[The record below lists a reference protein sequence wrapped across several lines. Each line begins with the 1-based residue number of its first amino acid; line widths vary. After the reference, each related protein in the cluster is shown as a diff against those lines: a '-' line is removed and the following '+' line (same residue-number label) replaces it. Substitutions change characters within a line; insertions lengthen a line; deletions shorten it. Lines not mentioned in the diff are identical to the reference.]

1 MTRQIEMPVL
11 IVGGGPVGLAL
22 ALDLGW
28 RGAPC
33 TVVEQGDGMVDHP
46 KIGIIQVRTMEF
58 FRRWGIAERVRKA
71 GFPDDY
77 ELSIT
82 FCTSLGGHLLAKEPY
97 PSIAEAPTPEW
108 TPERR
113 QRCPQM
119 WLNPLLQ
126 RAAQEQTPV
135 SIRLRH

>member
-1 MTRQIEMPVL
+1 
-11 IVGGGPVGLAL
+11 
-22 ALDLGW
+22 
-28 RGAPC
+28 
-33 TVVEQGDGMVDHP
+33 MVDHP

-58 FRRWGIAERVRKA
+58 FRRWGIAERVRTA

-82 FCTSLGGHLLAKEPY
+82 FCTSLAGHLLSKEPY
-97 PSIAEAPTPEW
+97 PSLRDAQTPAW
-108 TPERR
+108 TAERR

-126 RAAQEQTPV
+126 QAAQEQKSGLDPAATQA
-135 SIRLRH
+135 